1 MKINREIINKI
12 IEILSSFL
20 IALYPC
26 LYMYFNNIGEAFFL
40 DIVPISIIF
49 MIISAILLLLTYFL
63 FKNITKAIFCS
74 NIILFLLLN
83 FKSIEDFLNNMYSGF
98 YYWHVV
104 IIIIFIII
112 SLIIFLIQYNFKEL
126 KNMNKI
132 LTLIFAFLIIFN
144 FATSLPKII
153 KMNNLYDTHQDNVTV
168 ISKVEN
174 NSINKPNFYF
184 LIFDEYGGPENLSYF
199 MQYDNRDFYNNLEK
213 NNVNVSYTSRN
224 KDISTIAVIV
234 DLVNFEFIS
243 NSSITTHESMLLRHN
258 AKLVQLFK
266 EHGYKFNKITNDA
279 VGKGFEIDY
288 SSADSNI
295 ESTTETAYGMII
307 NATIFYPLN
316 FNISDNYV
324 DNLKSRLNYM
334 YDSIKLEDGGVF
346 TFGHFNLPHLPF
358 VFDEYGN
365 INPNYLYRD
374 IENSETYLKQLKY
387 TSKIIEKYI
396 SLIKEKDPKAI
407 VLIQSDHGC
416 RLVQQRNAYLGQREP
431 TQEEIEYMKSILNI
445 LYYQGEKVD
454 ISGMSGY
461 DTLKLVVNKIL
472 NTNIQ

>member
-12 IEILSSFL
+12 IEILSSFF

-49 MIISAILLLLTYFL
+49 MTISAILLLLGYFL

-74 NIILFLLLN
+74 NVILFLLLN
-83 FKSIEDFLNNMYSGF
+83 FKSIEDFLNSIYSGF
-98 YYWHVV
+98 YYWHVI
-104 IIIIFIII
+104 IIIIFIVISII
-112 SLIIFLIQYNFKEL
+112 ILLIQYNFKEL
-126 KNMNKI
+126 KNINKI
-132 LTLIFAFLIIFN
+132 FTFIFAFLIIFT

-153 KMNNLYDTHQDNVTV
+153 KMHNLYNTYQDNVTV
-168 ISKVEN
+168 ISKVES
-174 NSINKPNFYF
+174 NSSNKPNFYF
-184 LIFDEYGGPENLSYF
+184 LIFDEYGGPENLTYF

-213 NNVNVSYTSRN
+213 SNVNVSYTSRN

-243 NSSITTHESMLLRHN
+243 NSSITTHESMLLSN
-258 AKLVQLFK
+258 KAKLVQLFK
-266 EHGYKFNKITNDA
+266 EHGYKFNKVTNDA

-295 ESTTETAYGMII
+295 KSTTETAYGMII

-324 DNLKSRLNYM
+324 DNLQSQLSYM

-374 IENSETYLKQLKY
+374 IENSETYLNQLKY

-396 SLIKEKDPKAI
+396 SLIKEKDPKAV

-416 RLVQQRNAYLGQREP
+416 RLVQQRNAYLGQRAP

-454 ISGMSGY
+454 ISGLSGY